1 LIESQAL
8 NDLRLHASSLT
19 ATLADQISRLGANSN
34 SNSRKAVQIFG
45 QIGQQTQSAQINAS
59 DLPPSDPTRR
69 IIHHSLPELFLSAA
83 QKTAVHTI
91 VTVLGLGLNLLTSIA
106 EVVTGHKILVVL
118 FLLSATS
125 NFYFSGRETWSWWTE
140 RRAEKFMAR
149 VGVRPNIVMGRS
161 IWLRDLDDLV
171 GVENINGTDVGLKES
186 PWYALHF
193 HDPCK
198 TLMLTHMMQCR
209 TIQRTSQ
216 PNRPVRTLSF
226 SHFIDPT
233 KAQSAPTFSSAHR

>member
-8 NDLRLHASSLT
+8 NDLRLYASSLT
-19 ATLADQISRLGANSN
+19 STLADQISRLGSQANN
-34 SNSRKAVQIFG
+34 NSRKAVHIFG

-69 IIHHSLPELFLSAA
+69 IIHHSLAELFSSAA

-106 EVVTGHKILVVL
+106 EVVTAHKLLVAL
-118 FLLSATS
+118 FVLSATS

-149 VGVRPNIVMGRS
+149 VGVRPNVVIGRS

-171 GVENINGTDVGLKES
+171 SSQNGNGTNVGEKES
-186 PWYALHF
+186 PW
-193 HDPCK
+193 
-198 TLMLTHMMQCR
+198 
-209 TIQRTSQ
+209 
-216 PNRPVRTLSF
+216 
-226 SHFIDPT
+226 
-233 KAQSAPTFSSAHR
+233 